1 MEKLK
6 HNKTLFAAVLLFI
19 LATSAYAASPKVDKT
34 ASAKGKAPGAGRSP
48 AILLQKARYAE
59 ETEGD
64 SDQAIALYQRQNH
77 QV

>member
-34 ASAKGKAPGAGRSP
+34 VPQNGDENIRPGLRRIK
-48 AILLQKARYAE
+48 ILF
-59 ETEGD
+59 
-64 SDQAIALYQRQNH
+64 DQDMNH
-77 QV
+77 QGHSVCGGGPTNEPS